1 MRRTI
6 IAVYDDA
13 STGHHVVDELVS
25 AGIDRSNIGFAMQ
38 DREGKG
44 ARYLT
49 GDDDVTAAEGAGFG
63 AVVGGLTGLL
73 VGLGS
78 LMIPGVGP
86 ILAAG
91 PLISALAGTA
101 IGIGAG
107 AVTGGLVGGL
117 VDLGVPEDE
126 AGMYAEAVR
135 RGSTL
140 VTATVHQDQLDT
152 ATRVMQ
158 NHNPVDIDTRVTQWR
173 AKGWE
178 TFDPTVDTYTAED
191 IATGHDTGTQANPP
205 ASTDMPASMQA
216 GSPRAYSSGYD
227 NFHDDFYSH
236 YQQNYAN
243 THSSY
248 LQCMP
253 AYRQGYY
260 MATDPQYRGAAAWD
274 QIEPQA
280 RDYYQRGNYDTPWD
294 DIKDAVRYA
303 WEKVKDA
310 VTD

>member
-13 STGHHVVDELVS
+13 STGQHVVNELVN

-44 ARYLT
+44 ARYLK
-49 GDDDVTAAEGAGFG
+49 GDDDVSASEGAGFG
-63 AVVGGLTGLL
+63 AIVGGLTGLL

-107 AVTGGLVGGL
+107 AVTGGIVGGL
-117 VDLGVPEDE
+117 VDLGVPQEE
-126 AGMYAEAVR
+126 AGAYAEAVR

-140 VTATVHQDQLDT
+140 VTATVHQDHLDT
-152 ATRVMQ
+152 ATRIMQ

-178 TFDPTVDTYTAED
+178 NFDPSIDPYTAED
-191 IATGHDTGTQANPP
+191 IATGQDTGTRANPP
-205 ASTDMPASMQA
+205 TPTDMPASMQA

-227 NFHDDFYSH
+227 QWHDDFHSH
-236 YQQNYAN
+236 YEQHYGSAGRD
-243 THSSY
+243 Y
-248 LQCMP
+248 LQVMP

-260 MATDPQYRGAAAWD
+260 MGTDPQYRGATWD

-280 RDYYQRGNYDTPWD
+280 RSYYEKGSYDTPWD